1 MNAYAEQG
9 WCVFRTEVI
18 GSYLVII
25 FERDK

>member
-9 WCVFRTEVI
+9 WVVFRTEVI